1 MTPATRRQDSDRA
14 RITTPIEREDRYRR
28 DVSTAEVILR
38 LPIFL
43 VWMAAG
49 ELDVILRWVVQ
60 IGLGC
65 ALVWMLYYLGSGAL
79 RLL

>member
-1 MTPATRRQDSDRA
+1 MTPATRRQAPDRA
-14 RITTPIEREDRYRR
+14 GITTPIERE